1 MHQESKSEYEAAKEL
16 REAQL
21 KYAAVSIVRR
31 YGYAQQATGMS
42 TAERVAS
49 LTTKRLIAEFLDK

>member
-1 MHQESKSEYEAAKEL
+1 MQQEPKSEYEAAKEL

-31 YGYAQQATGMS
+31 YDYAQKVTGMS

-49 LTTKRLIAEFLDK
+49 LTTNRLTDKCLTK